1 MFLLGSSVNRDILA
15 FSVQALARRVILE
28 ASPPSS
34 QAAFSQLSEIETA
47 NEPKDG
53 RPACFQP
60 IVIKFCSH
68 SELFTGSVHP
78 LYMVIIMKPSKGVVS
93 VERCRAC

>member
-1 MFLLGSSVNRDILA
+1 MIA
-15 FSVQALARRVILE
+15 AALFCFQTILE

-34 QAAFSQLSEIETA
+34 QAAFSQLSEMETA
-47 NEPKDG
+47 NESKDG
-53 RPACFQP
+53 RPPCFQP
-60 IVIKFCSH
+60 IVIKFCSY

-78 LYMVIIMKPSKGVVS
+78 LYMAIIMKPSKGVVG